1 MSVYKICNQ
10 DRQELSQRSYNKLN
24 MITNEKEQK
33 VNLSIDPRNKLT
45 GSVSRKNSSD
55 SSDSDSDSN
64 NSHKRRKI
72 TKKKNKLQTIRE
84 EKVEKMRK
92 KRGKAKAGVTMNYS
106 EDEKSEDGTSSDE
119 ENLRT
124 PALVEENSKLEV
136 GFE

>member
-1 MSVYKICNQ
+1 M
-10 DRQELSQRSYNKLN
+10 
-24 MITNEKEQK
+24 
-33 VNLSIDPRNKLT
+33 T

-64 NSHKRRKI
+64 NSHNRRKI
-72 TKKKNKLQTIRE
+72 TKKKNKLKTIRE
-84 EKVEKMRK
+84 EKVEKMKK

>member
-64 NSHKRRKI
+64 NSHNRRKI
-72 TKKKNKLQTIRE
+72 TKKKNKLKTIRE